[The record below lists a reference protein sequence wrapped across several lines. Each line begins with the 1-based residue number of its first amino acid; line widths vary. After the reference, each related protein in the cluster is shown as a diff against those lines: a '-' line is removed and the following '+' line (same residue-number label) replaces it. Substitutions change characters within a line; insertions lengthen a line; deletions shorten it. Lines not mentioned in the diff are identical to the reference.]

1 MVRVF
6 SVCSANVN
14 GIRAAQRR
22 GGVQW
27 LASRSHHVVLLQE
40 VRASTAQLTDA
51 VADLGEVH
59 LAHAESEQAGRS
71 GVAILSR
78 SPLTDVRI
86 GVGADASI
94 TSGRWVEAVVE
105 SGAGP
110 VRVVSVY
117 VHSGEAGTAKQVE
130 KYAFLDAMTTRMAQ
144 LLSDPVPTLMC
155 GDVNIAHTARDI
167 RNAKGNVGKA
177 GYLPAEQEYLS
188 RWLGIGWTDLGRRF
202 AGDVDGPYTWWSWRG
217 QAFDR
222 DTGWRI
228 DNAYA
233 TPALATRLVTVE
245 VGRAA
250 SYAERWSD
258 HAPVTVTFD
267 G

>member
-1 MVRVF
+1 MF

-14 GIRAAQRR
+14 GIRAAERR

-27 LASRSHHVVLLQE
+27 LADRAHDAILLQE
-40 VRASTAQLTDA
+40 VRASPGQLTESIA
-51 VADLGEVH
+51 ALGEVH
-59 LAHAESEQAGRS
+59 LAHAEAEQAGRS
-71 GVAILSR
+71 GVAIVSRAPLSE
-78 SPLTDVRI
+78 VRV

-94 TSGRWVEAVVE
+94 TSGRWVEGVVSSE
-105 SGAGP
+105 VGP
-110 VRVVSVY
+110 VRLVSVY

-130 KYAFLDAMTTRMAQ
+130 KYAFLDAMTARMAE
-144 LLSDPVPTLMC
+144 LVDDPTPTLVC
-155 GDVNIAHTARDI
+155 GDINIAHTARDI

-177 GYLPAEQEYLS
+177 GYLPGEQEYLS

-222 DTGWRI
+222 NTGWRI
-228 DNAYA
+228 DYAYA
-233 TPALATRLVTVE
+233 TAGLVGRLAEVE

-258 HAPVTVTFD
+258 HAPVTVTFRR
-267 G
+267 